1 MAVTK
6 EQKEKII
13 KDFRINDKD
22 CGSAQVQIAIL
33 TSEINDLTEHLK
45 THIHDYHSKRG
56 LLMKVGKRRKLL
68 AYLKDNFFTL
78 EDDAKIAELER
89 MNHYDSLTPAYNRK
103 LLRPASR
110 YRSNK
115 PHSSQLQLYHPDRI
129 S

>member
-13 KDFRINDKD
+13 KEFRINDKD

-33 TSEINDLTEHLK
+33 TSEINDLTDHLK

-68 AYLKDNFFTL
+68 AYLKENDVV
-78 EDDAKIAELER
+78 
-89 MNHYDSLTPAYNRK
+89 AYRDVIKRLNLRK
-103 LLRPASR
+103 
-110 YRSNK
+110 
-115 PHSSQLQLYHPDRI
+115 
-129 S
+129 

>member
-13 KDFRINDKD
+13 KEFRINDKD

-68 AYLKDNFFTL
+68 AYLKEND
-78 EDDAKIAELER
+78 IV
-89 MNHYDSLTPAYNRK
+89 AYRDVIKRLNLRK
-103 LLRPASR
+103 
-110 YRSNK
+110 
-115 PHSSQLQLYHPDRI
+115 
-129 S
+129 